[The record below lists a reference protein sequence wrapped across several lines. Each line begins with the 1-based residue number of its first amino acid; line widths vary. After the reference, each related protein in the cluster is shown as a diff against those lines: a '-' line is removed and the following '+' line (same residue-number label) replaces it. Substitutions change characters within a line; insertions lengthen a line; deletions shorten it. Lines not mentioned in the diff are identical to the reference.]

1 MREWVGLRLSGRM
14 KFSQRRV
21 DRLWRIASLIA
32 AIMLSLLGAS
42 AQAAPAPRQR
52 QIVNLDPD
60 WRFHLGDVAAGAAA
74 PDFDDKDW
82 SRVGLPHSF
91 SIPYFQAKTF
101 YVGYGWYRRHIR
113 LEAPLGDLRYNLE
126 FDGAF
131 QDAEVFVNGRP
142 VGHHLGGY
150 TGFSLDISQAVHVG
164 DNVIAVRLNNLWN
177 PRLAPRAGEHTFSGG
192 LYRDVRLVATPP
204 LHVTWYGAFVTT
216 PGVSARSSRVNI
228 KTELRND
235 GDAAGGFTLVT
246 DIVDPTG
253 RRVAR
258 VASPETVAAHSTLT
272 ADQTTAAITRPKLWS
287 PDHPALYRAII
298 RVQAQGR
305 TIDTYQSTFGFR
317 WFSWTADRGFFLN
330 GKHLYLRGVNAHQDH
345 AGWGDAVTDAGLRR
359 DVGLIK
365 AAGFN
370 FVRGSHYPHA
380 PAFADATD
388 AAGLLFWSENDFWG
402 TGALDSPWGA
412 SAYPPD
418 PRDQPA
424 FEDSVKASLADM
436 IRINRN
442 HPSIVA
448 WSMDN
453 EVFFSDDAVMP
464 KVRALL
470 SALVAE
476 THALD
481 PTRPAAI
488 GGAQR
493 GEIDKLGDIAGYNG
507 DGAVLFLNP
516 GVANIVTEYG
526 STSQDRPGAFAPGW
540 GDLTRAPDPNASGKD
555 AAKPYTWRFAWRS
568 GEALW
573 SAFDHGTIAGREFGS
588 MGMIDYYRLPKRQY
602 YWYRQAYAHIPP
614 LAWPTAGKP
623 AALRLTSDK
632 AVIRAD
638 GTDDTQLIVTVL
650 DATGRPISNSP
661 PVTLSVVSGPGAF
674 PTGHAIRF
682 DPKGDIA
689 IRDGQAAMEFRAY
702 HRGQV
707 VVEAAS
713 DGLRPARL
721 TLQSVGGPP
730 YDPATAPS
738 EPTTL
743 KAANTAPSA
752 SILAYGLNN
761 PTLASSS
768 LPGYAPNLA
777 NDGDPATEWRARPDD
792 PGPWFILNLE
802 RIISLRS
809 VRLTFPQAG
818 AHAYVIEASVD
829 GQTWRMVDDQSKSE
843 RTEATRED
851 DLEPLTAE
859 MIRVR
864 LSRSAGELVGISEIT
879 VLGSP

>member
-1 MREWVGLRLSGRM
+1 MLN
-14 KFSQRRV
+14 QRII
-21 DRLWRIASLIA
+21 DQLWRVASLSA
-32 AIMLSLLGAS
+32 AIMLSLLAAS
-42 AQAAPAPRQR
+42 AQAAPAPRQ
-52 QIVNLDPD
+52 IVNLNPD
-60 WRFHLGDVAAGAAA
+60 WRFHLGDIALTAAT

-101 YVGYGWYRRHIR
+101 YVGYGWYRRHLR
-113 LEAPLGDLRYNLE
+113 LDATTGDRRYNLE

-131 QDAEVFVNGRP
+131 QDAEVFVNGQP

-150 TGFSLDISQAVHVG
+150 TGFSLDISKAVHAG
-164 DNVIAVRLNNLWN
+164 DNVVAVRLNNLWN

-192 LYRDVRLVATPP
+192 LYRDVRLVVTAP
-204 LHVTWYGAFVTT
+204 LHVAWYGAFVTT
-216 PGVSARSSRVNI
+216 PGVSTRSSRVNI

-235 GDAAGGFTLVT
+235 GDAAQSFTLRA
-246 DIVDPTG
+246 DIVDPAG

-258 VASPETVAAHSTLT
+258 VASPQTVAAHSTLT
-272 ADQTTAAITRPKLWS
+272 ADQTTTAISRPSLWS
-287 PDHPALYRAII
+287 PEHPVLYRAVIH
-298 RVQAQGR
+298 VEAAGR
-305 TIDTYQSTFGFR
+305 TIDAYQTRFGFR
-317 WFSWTADRGFFLN
+317 WFAWTADHGFFLN
-330 GKHLYLRGVNAHQDH
+330 GKHLYIRGVNAHQDH
-345 AGWGDAVTDAGLRR
+345 AGWGDAVTDAGLHR

-388 AAGLLFWSENDFWG
+388 AAGLLFWSENSFWG
-402 TGALDSPWGA
+402 TGTFDSPWGA

-418 PRDQPA
+418 PRDQA
-424 FEDSVKASLADM
+424 DFEGSVKASLADM

-476 THALD
+476 SHSLD

-516 GVANIVTEYG
+516 GIANIVTEYG
-526 STSQDRPGAFAPGW
+526 STTQDRPGAFAPGW
-540 GDLTRAPDPNASGKD
+540 GDLPRAPGLVASGTK
-555 AAKPYTWRFAWRS
+555 AAKPYPWQFAWRG

-588 MGMIDYYRLPKRQY
+588 TGMIDYYRLPKRQY
-602 YWYRQAYAHIPP
+602 YWYRQAYAHIAPP
-614 LAWPTAGKP
+614 AWPAAGQP
-623 AALRLTSDK
+623 VALRLTSDK
-632 AVIRAD
+632 PVIRAD
-638 GTDDTQLIVTVL
+638 GTDDAQLIVTVMG
-650 DATGRPISNSP
+650 AAGRPISNSP
-661 PVTLSVVSGPGAF
+661 QVILSVISGPGAF
-674 PTGHAIRF
+674 PTGRVIRF
-682 DPKGDIA
+682 DPKTDIA
-689 IRDGQAAMEFRAY
+689 IRDGQAAIEFRAY
-702 HRGQV
+702 QRGPV
-707 VVEAAS
+707 VIEATS
-713 DGLRPARL
+713 EGSSPARL
-721 TLQSVGGPP
+721 TLLSIGGPA

-738 EPTTL
+738 EIM
-743 KAANTAPSA
+743 AASASTAAPSA
-752 SILAYGLNN
+752 AILSYGLNN

-768 LPGYAPNLA
+768 LPGHAPNLA
-777 NDGDPATEWRARPDD
+777 NDGDLSTDWRPRQDD
-792 PGPWFILNLE
+792 PAPWFILHLE
-802 RIISLRS
+802 RIISLRH

-818 AHAYVIEASVD
+818 ACTYVIEASVD
-829 GQTWRMVDDQSKSE
+829 GQTWRMADDQSTDDRK
-843 RTEATRED
+843 EAARED
-851 DLEPLTAE
+851 DLEPVTAE
-859 MIRVR
+859 MIRLR
-864 LSRSAGELVGISEIT
+864 LSRTTGADVGISEIT

>member
-1 MREWVGLRLSGRM
+1 MFDQRIMNRLGILAGLIG
-14 KFSQRRV
+14 
-21 DRLWRIASLIA
+21 
-32 AIMLSLLGAS
+32 AIMLSLLAALAS
-42 AQAAPAPRQR
+42 SAPAVGATDPAPR
-52 QIVNLDPD
+52 QIVNLNPD
-60 WRFHLGDVAAGAAA
+60 WRFHLGDVAPAAAA

-101 YVGYGWYRRHIR
+101 YVGYGWYRRHVR
-113 LEAPLGDLRYNLE
+113 LEAAPGDPRYNLE

-131 QDAEVFVNGRP
+131 QDAEVFVNGQP

-150 TGFSLDISQAVHVG
+150 TGFSLDISQAVHAG

-192 LYRDVRLVATPP
+192 LYRDVRLVVTAP
-204 LHVTWYGAFVTT
+204 LHVAWYGVFVTT
-216 PGVSARSSRVNI
+216 PGVSARSSQVNI

-235 GDAAGGFTLVT
+235 GDADQSFTLIT
-246 DIVDPTG
+246 DIIDPAG

-272 ADQTTAAITRPKLWS
+272 ADQTTAAIARPRLWS

-298 RVQAQGR
+298 HVEAKGR
-305 TIDTYQSTFGFR
+305 AIDTYQTRFGFR
-317 WFSWTADRGFFLN
+317 WFAWTADRGFFLN
-330 GKHLYLRGVNAHQDH
+330 GEHLYIRGVNAHQDH

-370 FVRGSHYPHA
+370 FIRGSHYPHA

-388 AAGLLFWSENDFWG
+388 AAGLLFWSENNFWG
-402 TGALDSPWGA
+402 TGTFDSPWGA

-418 PRDQPA
+418 PRDQAA

-540 GDLTRAPDPNASGKD
+540 GDLPRAPGETP
-555 AAKPYTWRFAWRS
+555 AKPYPWRFAWRS

-573 SAFDHGTIAGREFGS
+573 AAFDHGSIAGREFGS

-602 YWYRQAYAHIPP
+602 YWYRQAQAHIPP
-614 LAWPTAGKP
+614 PAWPAAGQP
-623 AALRLTSDK
+623 AALRLTADK
-632 AVIRAD
+632 GVIRAD
-638 GTDDTQLIVTVL
+638 GTDDTQLIVTVM
-650 DATGRPISNSP
+650 DARGRAISNSP
-661 PVTLSVVSGPGAF
+661 PVTLTVVSGPGAF
-674 PTGHAIRF
+674 PTGRAIRF
-682 DPKGDIA
+682 DPKTDIA
-689 IRDGQAAMEFRAY
+689 IRDGQAAIEFRAY
-702 HRGQV
+702 QRGRV
-707 VVEAAS
+707 VIEATS
-713 DGLRPARL
+713 EGLRPARL
-721 TLQSVGGPP
+721 TLQSVGGPTH
-730 YDPATAPS
+730 DPATAPS
-738 EPTTL
+738 APPPPS
-743 KAANTAPSA
+743 AAGAAASA

-768 LPGYAPNLA
+768 LPGHAPNLA
-777 NDGDPATEWRARPDD
+777 NDGDPATDWRPRPDD
-792 PGPWFILNLE
+792 PAPWFILHLE
-802 RIISLRS
+802 RIISLRH
-809 VRLTFPQAG
+809 VRLTFPQAS
-818 AHAYVIEASVD
+818 ARAYVIEASVD
-829 GQTWRMVDDQSKSE
+829 GRTWRMVDDQSKSE
-843 RTEATRED
+843 RTDATRED
-851 DLEPLTAE
+851 DLEPVTAE
-859 MIRVR
+859 MIRIR
-864 LSRSAGELVGISEIT
+864 LLRAAGADVGISEIT